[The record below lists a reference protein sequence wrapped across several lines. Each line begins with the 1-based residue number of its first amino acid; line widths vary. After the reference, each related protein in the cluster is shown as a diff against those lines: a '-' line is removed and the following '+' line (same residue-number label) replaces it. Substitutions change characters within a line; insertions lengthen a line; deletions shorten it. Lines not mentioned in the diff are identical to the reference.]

1 MDKILTDELIE
12 ARLLKINVLERK
24 DLTSTSQDHDYM
36 LKTIANHFDFKITS
50 DWVNAPDYMF
60 YTETTADGYEVWIA
74 TDNDRNPNVNE
85 DIYYYD
91 NDWLEKMPDAMTDGA
106 NIYYDQLDDEE
117 YAFQEVIEEVYDEY
131 YNDKKEEIE
140 DELINEGYERETSD
154 ETKATA

>member
-1 MDKILTDELIE
+1 MSKILTDELIE
-12 ARLLKINVLERK
+12 TRLRKINVLERE
-24 DLTSTSQDHDYM
+24 DLDHDYM

-50 DWVNAPDYMF
+50 DWVNTPDYMF

-91 NDWLEKMPDAMTDGA
+91 SDWLEKMPDAMTDGA
-106 NIYYDQLDDEE
+106 TIYYDQLDDEE

-131 YNDKKEEIE
+131 YNDKKKEIE
-140 DELINEGYERETSD
+140 NELIEEGYEYERED
-154 ETKATA
+154 DPVGA